1 MNIRDLIRE
10 LNKIKKH
17 TPDIEV
23 CFINE
28 NDKIEPI
35 SKIGIGFYKDEL
47 PSESKMIATS
57 KEVESEEGLTKVLL
71 LG

>member
-23 CFINE
+23 CFVNE

-35 SKIGIGFYKDEL
+35 SKIGVGFYSEALPPTSEL
-47 PSESKMIATS
+47 LLTHKEIA
-57 KEVESEEGLTKVLL
+57 SEEGMSKITL